1 MLIIYNFYLDRRDE
15 EPMNDE
21 AEPEDH
27 KASDEEEDSKIE
39 MIVPRKYLEQVMV
52 YQPKFQN
59 CSI

>member
-1 MLIIYNFYLDRRDE
+1 
-15 EPMNDE
+15 MNDE

-27 KASDEEEDSKIE
+27 KASDEEEDSQKIE

-52 YQPKFQN
+52 YQPQFQN